1 MNVGRGLYGRG
12 LIIKPI
18 MVKDIY
24 VLVFK
29 EGYFVFFAENSDAVC
44 KNLYHERRNT

>member
-29 EGYFVFFAENSDAVC
+29 EGYFVSFAENSDAVC